1 MYLPITWGPYYMQIP
16 IQLTYH
22 EAWDSAFRTNF
33 QEMVT
38 LIISEVGKHV
48 FEGSQLILPGLDY
61 PHP

>member
-1 MYLPITWGPYYMQIP
+1 MQIP
-16 IQLTYH
+16 IQLIYH